1 VVDSEIRRSNR
12 VKEKCNGFKASQ
24 CKVESCLGC
33 SVKQPVMSADLLKS
47 IGSNI
52 CQIPE
57 EQLDEETLNKNK
69 TRGIAK
75 KKTSNKPSKEDE
87 DEKKK
92 GKPIH
97 Q

>member
-1 VVDSEIRRSNR
+1 VVDSEVRRSNR
-12 VKEKCNGFKASQ
+12 AKEKCNGFKASQ
-24 CKVESCLGC
+24 CKVENCLGC

-52 CQIPE
+52 CQIPK
-57 EQLDEETLNKNK
+57 EQLDEETLNKKKK

-75 KKTSNKPSKEDE
+75 KKTSNKPSKEDK
-87 DEKKK
+87 DEKK